1 MWDFRVGE
9 GFSTCAWNCLQLAV
23 QPDQLEARGVPG
35 AAPGLGL
42 APGCGEAL
50 QGPLQLACH
59 FPRTGRTTG
68 PSNGSVPAQ
77 RGPSWGLSPLPSP
90 RPHIYTG
97 QLADDS
103 LGAPLLGETGQRLWF
118 QLLFPPEHS
127 EDCALEE
134 QGRRGGVPALSS
146 SGPEGIPHSWY
157 NPHLKSSSI
166 SHSSLLLPSP
176 LPPPET
182 TSLFI
187 CQLLEEVP

>member
-1 MWDFRVGE
+1 M
-9 GFSTCAWNCLQLAV
+9 

-50 QGPLQLACH
+50 QDPLQSVCH
-59 FPRTGRTTG
+59 FPRIGRTTG
-68 PSNGSVPAQ
+68 PSNGSAPAQ
-77 RGPSWGLSPLPSP
+77 QGPSWGLSPLPSP

-118 QLLFPPEHS
+118 QLLFPLEHS

-134 QGRRGGVPALSS
+134 QGRRSGVPALLSS
-146 SGPEGIPHSWY
+146 SGPEGIPHSW
-157 NPHLKSSSI
+157 
-166 SHSSLLLPSP
+166 
-176 LPPPET
+176 
-182 TSLFI
+182 
-187 CQLLEEVP
+187 

>member
-103 LGAPLLGETGQRLWF
+103 LGAPLLGETG
-118 QLLFPPEHS
+118 
-127 EDCALEE
+127 
-134 QGRRGGVPALSS
+134 
-146 SGPEGIPHSWY
+146 
-157 NPHLKSSSI
+157 
-166 SHSSLLLPSP
+166 
-176 LPPPET
+176 
-182 TSLFI
+182 
-187 CQLLEEVP
+187 